1 MLPIDILERTKTGPL
16 TDAERSVLRDLIHPR
31 TFAASLNAHPLISTL
46 NSTLNVVET
55 SLPLVELKEK
65 LLTIPSTICSR
76 ITKKKDKV
84 IYSGPAKD
92 MKKLTIYD
100 IKRLSYNHSPYYFDS
115 KSMKFFKQTLKDF
128 KVKKEIDGRYK
139 SEAPIKNNYYKVI
152 GQSIRF
158 FNPLNN
164 HLEIN

>member
-1 MLPIDILERTKTGPL
+1 MKT
-16 TDAERSVLRDLIHPR
+16 
-31 TFAASLNAHPLISTL
+31 
-46 NSTLNVVET
+46 
-55 SLPLVELKEK
+55 
-65 LLTIPSTICSR
+65 
-76 ITKKKDKV
+76 
-84 IYSGPAKD
+84 
-92 MKKLTIYD
+92 LTIYD

-139 SEAPIKNNYYKVI
+139 IEAPIKNNYYKIV